1 MESYNGKEFQT
12 RKELF
17 DFIVKNK
24 PEIIA
29 QKKAVKKKVDCGIIV
44 HPTLVR
50 DNKEHSNKALSD
62 DPKINIENLKQLRA
76 VVLINTTNFF
86 DRHRDVHIPGL
97 WDKSLRENKF
107 IMHVQEHDSQEFEKI
122 ISSGKDLK
130 AYVKTYTWAELG
142 YNYPGT
148 TEGLTFDSLIR
159 KERNEFMLK
168 QYAYGWVVNHSVGM
182 YYVKMD
188 YAFNDESY
196 PNEYEAWKKYYPQI
210 ANKEDVDQYGMFCY
224 VLEAKCN
231 EGSAVPLGSN
241 SATPT
246 LTTEIKSEPDYSTHK
261 QIEPPIKA
269 LKTIDYEFL
278 KQGVKQLN
286 LKK

>member
-1 MESYNGKEFQT
+1 MEYYNGKEFQT
-12 RKELF
+12 RKEMF

-24 PEIIA
+24 PEILA
-29 QKKAVKKKVDCGIIV
+29 QKKAAKKTVDCGVIV
-44 HPTLVR
+44 LPTIVKES
-50 DNKEHSNKALSD
+50 KEHSNKALSD
-62 DPKINIENLKQLRA
+62 NPKIDIENLKQLRV
-76 VVLINTTNFF
+76 VVLINTTNYF
-86 DRHRDVHIPGL
+86 DKHRDVHIPGL

-107 IMHVQEHDSQEFEKI
+107 IMHVQEHDSCDFEKI
-122 ISSGKDLK
+122 ISSGKDLT

-142 YNYPGT
+142 YQFEGM

-168 QYAYGWVVNHSVGM
+168 QYFYGWVVNHSVGM
-182 YYVKMD
+182 QYIKMD

-210 ANKEDVDQYGMFCY
+210 ANKVDVDECGMFCY
-224 VLEAKCN
+224 VLEAKCI

-246 LTTEIKSEPDYSTHK
+246 LTTEEINQPPKGTGK
-261 QIEPPIKA
+261 KIEPEKSTQ
-269 LKTIDYEFL
+269 KGIDYKYL
-278 KQGVKQLN
+278 ATN
-286 LKK
+286 LKIN